1 MKTRIA
7 LALGAGVLGLAVSL
21 PALSAPP
28 KAVNLIATPRVKSM
42 LRAAFILKH
51 HQYSQRRIKGPLK
64 GTTYYGRYGRTEY
77 AFSVFSVPRTGTTDQ
92 PELFKRAVNGIF
104 RDLGDTGGEICKRD
118 VPLALIKVW
127 RLKHSSPGCFV
138 AP

>member
-1 MKTRIA
+1 MKAGIA
-7 LALGAGVLGLAVSL
+7 LAVTGAVLGLAVSV

-28 KAVNLIATPRVKSM
+28 KAVNLIATPRVKAM

-77 AFSVFSVPRTGTTDQ
+77 AFSIFSVPRTGTTDQ

-127 RLKHSSPGCFV
+127 RLKPSSPGCFV